1 VIFFI
6 LYGGRKGGRWGGRPH
21 QLAVCNTRKSKI
33 KYRRYTVPLKIYRK
47 QGGYVCICSS
57 HRRRTIDAS
66 PIVKLPIPIF
76 INKQAKKDK
85 TIRKNTAL
93 RIPDLAPKT
102 CTKKHH
108 IGERGEIKS
117 MRTRL
122 IPMLTTQLKKK
133 TPFPSKE
140 KKNAFLSKT
149 EQEADDIP
157 RTNQT
162 DESTVQPKVSRISKH
177 G

>member
-1 VIFFI
+1 

-33 KYRRYTVPLKIYRK
+33 KYRYTVPLKIYRK
-47 QGGYVCICSS
+47 TARWVCVCSS

-76 INKQAKKDK
+76 INKQAKKDIK
-85 TIRKNTAL
+85 KRKNTAL

-133 TPFPSKE
+133 RHFPP
-140 KKNAFLSKT
+140 KKKKT
-149 EQEADDIP
+149 H
-157 RTNQT
+157 
-162 DESTVQPKVSRISKH
+162 S
-177 G
+177 